1 MGMMVGAN
9 GAVIR
14 TADPYGTQKKNT
26 REVQTTKN
34 KKKKYKKLNYN
45 YREVSGRILRAKT
58 SISARQAA
66 VHARTVV
73 AMLRRR
79 YGCGEYNDRELE
91 IAIVHAEKMVRIAKK
106 KLKNLRMEELAR
118 RTSEAEKIREER
130 EGGEKEKE
138 SGERDEV
145 QSESGEMSE
154 EELRKMIQRMEREL
168 QELAAQNDL
177 DELTDECLGGGKM
190 SEEELKQVRK
200 KHRCD
205 EMRKI
210 VEADMKYLK
219 AMFQRMMQ
227 EQQETTS
234 AAILEL
240 SGAAAVNASAPVS
253 LASGG
258 NAAATEGAG
267 VDTSV

>member
-1 MGMMVGAN
+1 
-9 GAVIR
+9 
-14 TADPYGTQKKNT
+14 
-26 REVQTTKN
+26 
-34 KKKKYKKLNYN
+34 
-45 YREVSGRILRAKT
+45 
-58 SISARQAA
+58 
-66 VHARTVV
+66 
-73 AMLRRR
+73 
-79 YGCGEYNDRELE
+79 
-91 IAIVHAEKMVRIAKK
+91 
-106 KLKNLRMEELAR
+106 
-118 RTSEAEKIREER
+118 
-130 EGGEKEKE
+130 
-138 SGERDEV
+138 
-145 QSESGEMSE
+145 
-154 EELRKMIQRMEREL
+154 
-168 QELAAQNDL
+168 
-177 DELTDECLGGGKM
+177 M